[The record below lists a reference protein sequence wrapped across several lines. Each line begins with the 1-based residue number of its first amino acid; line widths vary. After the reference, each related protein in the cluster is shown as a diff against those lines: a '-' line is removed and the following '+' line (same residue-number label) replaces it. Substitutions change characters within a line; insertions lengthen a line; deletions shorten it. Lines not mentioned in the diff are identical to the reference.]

1 MKVTRSVSAGPLR
14 SVEQTC
20 ARLAQFTEEI
30 LLAYGHPGA
39 RLARARFTAV
49 LPLLRFLLT
58 TRRLA
63 DPALTLST
71 AELHVDIRVE
81 HDPGAG
87 EDLSVPVT
95 GLLAGPGPEA
105 TVGITIYG
113 LEEITSELRSATA
126 EASGDGFAF
135 AFAVR
140 GTRPVPAIARRAID
154 RLAKEAGE
162 SIAVR
167 VNEEFESA
175 LAGLGR
181 FNLAIF
187 GITGAGKSTLV
198 NAVFGEDLAETGVG
212 AAVTKQLTPYSRPD
226 DILRVYDSR
235 GFEMG
240 ESREQLLD
248 ELAKQVARTRAGDVD
263 DYIHA
268 VWYAIRA
275 ADRRLEEGQEEI
287 IRHLAG
293 LGLPVLLVL
302 TQTPLVNGRPDQKT
316 MEFARSIQ
324 GRGLPLSPAGQVF
337 FTNAQADELLPMVH
351 GLDELLPAT
360 FHVVPEAARS
370 ALVAAQRIDLSRKRE
385 KATRI
390 VRNSVAAAAAIGAT
404 PIPFSDAVLLVP
416 NEIHM
421 IARITAAYGLGTRLT
436 TVSGAVTAFLN
447 GILSQV
453 GASIAGNLL
462 KLIPGAG
469 SVIGG
474 AVNAATASSVTWALG
489 RSWMA
494 LCETA
499 VENGEQ
505 IEEFLGSPQ
514 AMKLLERGFTEFW
527 DRRNQR
533 DGF

>member
-1 MKVTRSVSAGPLR
+1 MNVTRSVSAGPTR

-20 ARLAQFTEEI
+20 ARLAKFTEEI

-58 TRRLA
+58 TRTFA
-63 DPALTLST
+63 DPVLTVST

-81 HDPGAG
+81 HDPSAG
-87 EDLSVPVT
+87 EDLSVPII
-95 GLLAGPGPEA
+95 GLLAAPGPQA
-105 TVGITIYG
+105 PVVITIHG
-113 LEEITSELRSATA
+113 VREVTGELRRAMA
-126 EASGDGFAF
+126 AASGDGFVF

-140 GTRPVPAIARRAID
+140 GTRPAPVIAGLDGPA
-154 RLAKEAGE
+154 KVTGE
-162 SIAVR
+162 SIAER
-167 VNEEFESA
+167 VSEEFENA

-187 GITGAGKSTLV
+187 GKTGVGKSTLV
-198 NAVFGEDLAETGVG
+198 NAIFGEDLAETGVG
-212 AAVTKQLTPYSRPD
+212 AAVTKQLTLYSRPD
-226 DILRVYDSR
+226 GILRVYDSR
-235 GFEMG
+235 GFETG
-240 ESREQLLD
+240 ESREQILD
-248 ELAKQVARTRAGDVD
+248 EVAKQVAKTRVGNVD
-263 DYIHA
+263 DYIHV
-268 VWYAIRA
+268 VWYAVRA

-302 TQTPLVNGRPDQKT
+302 TQTPLVNGRPDSKT
-316 MEFARSIQ
+316 LEFARSIQ
-324 GRGLPLSPAGQVF
+324 DRHLPLSPPGQVF
-337 FTNAQADELLPMVH
+337 LTNAQADQLLPYVH
-351 GLDELLPAT
+351 GLDELLTAT

-385 KATRI
+385 KALRV
-390 VRNSVAAAAAIGAT
+390 VRSSVAAAATIGAS
-404 PIPFSDAVLLVP
+404 PIPFSDSVLLVP
-416 NEIHM
+416 NEIQM
-421 IARITAAYGLGTRLT
+421 IARITAAYGLGAQLS
-436 TVSGAVTAFLN
+436 TVSGAVAAFLN

-453 GASIAGNLL
+453 GASVAGNLL
-462 KLIPGAG
+462 KLVPGAG
-469 SVIGG
+469 SIIGG

-499 VENGEQ
+499 VENSEHL
-505 IEEFLGSPQ
+505 EELLGSPQ
-514 AMKLLERGFTEFW
+514 TMKLLELGFREFW
-527 DRRNQR
+527 DKRNQR